1 MAEQTKTELSRLC
14 PSALAQPALAKFAR
28 DEALSTLAPKGNVAQ
43 NVRHNLEDKRRKLTQ
58 KVIEFLQNEKINEK
72 KYENFNIS

>member
-28 DEALSTLAPKGNVAQ
+28 DEALSKLALKGNVAQ
-43 NVRHNLEDKRRKLTQ
+43 KLWHNLESKSRKLTQ
-58 KVIEFLQNEKINEK
+58 KVKEFM
-72 KYENFNIS
+72 